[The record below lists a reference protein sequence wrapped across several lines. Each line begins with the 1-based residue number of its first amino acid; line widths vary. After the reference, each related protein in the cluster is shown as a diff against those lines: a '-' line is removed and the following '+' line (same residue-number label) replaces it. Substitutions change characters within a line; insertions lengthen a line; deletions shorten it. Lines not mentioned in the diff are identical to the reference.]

1 MANHTGVSGIVKVG
15 SNTVAELRSFTIDT
29 TAELIEDTT
38 LTDSSRTYQVGKKGA
53 TVSAECWWDETDTN
67 GQIAIIEGSQ
77 VALNLYPEGA
87 DSGDYYYSGTWIMG
101 SNSVSTPTDGIIEAS
116 FNATLTGALTRGT
129 V

>member
-1 MANHTGVSGIVKVG
+1 MANHTGVSGVVKVG
-15 SNTVAELRSFTIDT
+15 SNIVAELRSFTIDT

-38 LTDSSRTYQVGKKGA
+38 LTDTSRSYQVGKKGA

-87 DSGDYYYSGTWIMG
+87 DSGDYYFSGTWLIG
-101 SNSVSTPTDGIIEAS
+101 SNSVSIPTDGIIEAS

>member
-87 DSGDYYYSGTWIMG
+87 DSGDYYYSGTWLIG
-101 SNSVSTPTDGIIEAS
+101 SNSVSIPTDGIIEAS
-116 FNATLTGALTRGT
+116 FNATLTGDLTRGT

>member
-1 MANHTGVSGIVKVG
+1 MANHTGVSGVVKVG
-15 SNTVAELRSFTIDT
+15 SNIVAELRSFTIDT

-38 LTDSSRTYQVGKKGA
+38 LTDSSRTYQFGKKGA

-87 DSGDYYYSGTWIMG
+87 DSGDYYFSGTWLIG
-101 SNSVSTPTDGIIEAS
+101 SNSVSIPTDGIIEAS

>member
-67 GQIAIIEGSQ
+67 GQIAMIEGSQ

-87 DSGDYYYSGTWIMG
+87 DSGDYYYSGTWIVG

>member
-1 MANHTGVSGIVKVG
+1 MANHTGVSGVVKVG
-15 SNTVAELRSFTIDT
+15 TNIVAELRSFTIDT

-38 LTDSSRTYQVGKKGA
+38 LTDTSRTYQFGKKGA

-87 DSGDYYYSGTWIMG
+87 DSGDYYFSGTWLIG
-101 SNSVSTPTDGIIEAS
+101 SNSISIPTDGIIEAS

>member
-1 MANHTGVSGIVKVG
+1 MANHTGVSGVVKVG

-38 LTDSSRTYQVGKKGA
+38 LTDTSRTYQFGKKGA

-67 GQIAIIEGSQ
+67 GQIAMVEGSQ

-87 DSGDYYYSGTWIMG
+87 DSGDYYYSGTWIVG

>member
-1 MANHTGVSGIVKVG
+1 MANHTGVSGVVKVG
-15 SNTVAELRSFTIDT
+15 SNVVAELRSFTIDT

-38 LTDSSRTYQVGKKGA
+38 LTDTSRTYQFGKKGA

-87 DSGDYYYSGTWIMG
+87 DSGDYYFSGTWLIG
-101 SNSVSTPTDGIIEAS
+101 SNSVSIPTDGIIEAS

>member
-1 MANHTGVSGIVKVG
+1 MANHTGVSGVVKVG
-15 SNTVAELRSFTIDT
+15 SNVLAEVRSFTLDT

-38 LTDSSRTYQVGKKGA
+38 LTDSSKSYQFGKKGA
-53 TVSAECWWDETDTN
+53 TATVDCWWDETDTN

-87 DSGDYYYSGTWIMG
+87 DSGDYYFSGTWLIG
-101 SNSVSTPTDGIIEAS
+101 SNSISIPTDGIIEAS

>member
-1 MANHTGVSGIVKVG
+1 MANHTGVSGVVKVG
-15 SNTVAELRSFTIDT
+15 SNVVAELRSFTIDT

-38 LTDSSRTYQVGKKGA
+38 LTDTSRTYQFGKKGA

-87 DSGDYYYSGTWIMG
+87 DSGDYYFSGTWLIG
-101 SNSVSTPTDGIIEAS
+101 SNSISIPTDGIIEAS

>member
-15 SNTVAELRSFTIDT
+15 SNAVAELRSFTIDT

-38 LTDSSRTYQVGKKGA
+38 LTDTSRSYQVGKKGA

-67 GQIAIIEGSQ
+67 GQIAMVEGSQ
-77 VALNLYPEGA
+77 VVLNLYPEGS
-87 DSGDYYYSGTWIMG
+87 DSGDYYFSGTYLIG
-101 SNSVSTPTDGIIEAS
+101 SNSISVPTDGIIEAS

>member
-1 MANHTGVSGIVKVG
+1 MANHTGVSGQVKVG
-15 SNTVAELRSFTIDT
+15 ANIVAEVRSFTLDT

-38 LTDSSRTYQVGKKGA
+38 LTDSSKSYQFGKKGA
-53 TVSAECWWDETDTN
+53 TATVDCWWDETDTN

-87 DSGDYYYSGTWIMG
+87 DSGDYYFSGTWLIG
-101 SNSVSTPTDGIIEAS
+101 SNSISIPTDGIIEAS

>member
-38 LTDSSRTYQVGKKGA
+38 LTDSSRTYQFGKKGA

>member
-1 MANHTGVSGIVKVG
+1 MANHTGVSGVVKVG
-15 SNTVAELRSFTIDT
+15 SNVVAELRSFTIDT

-38 LTDSSRTYQVGKKGA
+38 LTDTSRTYQFGKKGA

-87 DSGDYYYSGTWIMG
+87 DSGDYYFSGTWLIG
-101 SNSVSTPTDGIIEAS
+101 SNSISIPTDGIIEAS
-116 FNATLTGALTRGT
+116 FNATMTGALTRGT

>member
-1 MANHTGVSGIVKVG
+1 MANHTGVSGVVKVG
-15 SNTVAELRSFTIDT
+15 SNVVAELRSFTIDT

-38 LTDSSRTYQVGKKGA
+38 LTDTSRTYQVGKKGA

-87 DSGDYYYSGTWIMG
+87 DSGDYYFSGTWLIG
-101 SNSVSTPTDGIIEAS
+101 SNSISIPTDGIIEAS

>member
-15 SNTVAELRSFTIDT
+15 SNVVAELRSFTIDT

-38 LTDSSRTYQVGKKGA
+38 LTDTSRTYQFGKKGA

-87 DSGDYYYSGTWIMG
+87 DSGDYYFSGTWLIG
-101 SNSVSTPTDGIIEAS
+101 SNSISIPTDGIIEAS